1 MKKTL
6 ILVCAALLAAAML
19 GCTGNKLPT
28 TPAPMVSPT
37 VKPSPVQTIVPTPTA
52 AVSPTAEA
60 SPTAGTSPAAGNETI
75 EGFKEGEKIEPDKLP
90 EKVTAAIKE
99 KYADAK
105 ITGATYAT
113 YMEGQTYLV
122 TLSGAGEGVDKVY
135 VNTDGT
141 IIPYKAQSTAKP

>member
-75 EGFKEGEKIEPDKLP
+75 EDFKEGEKIEPDKLP

-99 KYADAK
+99 KYADA
-105 ITGATYAT
+105 
-113 YMEGQTYLV
+113 
-122 TLSGAGEGVDKVY
+122 
-135 VNTDGT
+135 
-141 IIPYKAQSTAKP
+141 

>member
-75 EGFKEGEKIEPDKLP
+75 EGFKEGEKVEVDKLP
-90 EKVTAAIKE
+90 EKVTAAVKAE
-99 KYADAK
+99 YADAK

-113 YMEGQTYLV
+113 YMDTQTYLI
-122 TLSGAGEGVDKVY
+122 TLSGANVDKVY
-135 VNTDGT
+135 VKADGT
-141 IIPYKAQSTAKP
+141 IIPAAAASTAKP